1 MAYIN
6 QEGKAKIAEALKPI
20 LAKYKVK
27 GTLSIRSKSTI
38 TLTIKSSPI
47 DFIGNYNDVLL
58 KNGVVHGNTTRCL
71 DVNPYWFKEHF
82 TGIALQFLTEA
93 FEALKS
99 NGWFDKSDISTD
111 YFHTAYY
118 VGIDIGKWDKPYQI
132 AA

>member
-27 GTLSIRSKSTI
+27 GTLSIQHKSTI
-38 TLTIKSSPI
+38 TFKIKSSPI
-47 DFIGNYNDVLL
+47 DFIGNYNAIQAKRVAEPVPAT
-58 KNGVVHGNTTRCL
+58 KCMN
-71 DVNPYWFKEHF
+71 VNPYWFHEHF
-82 TGIALQFLTEA
+82 DGIALQFLTEA

-118 VGIDIGKWDKPYQI
+118 IGIDIGQWDKPYQI

>member
-27 GTLSIRSKSTI
+27 GTLSIQHKSTI

-58 KNGVVHGNTTRCL
+58 KKGVVHGTPSKCL

>member
-58 KNGVVHGNTTRCL
+58 KNGVVHGNPTRCL

-82 TGIALQFLTEA
+82 TGTALQFLTEA

-118 VGIDIGKWDKPYQI
+118 IGIDIGKWDKPYQI

>member
-6 QEGKAKIAEALKPI
+6 QEGKAKIAQALKPI
-20 LAKYKVK
+20 LEKYKVK
-27 GTLSIRSKSTI
+27 GTLSIRNNSTL

-58 KNGVVHGNTTRCL
+58 GKGVVMRAASRCL
-71 DVNPYWFKEHF
+71 DINPYWFKEHF
-82 TGIALQFLTEA
+82 TGTALQFLTEA

-118 VGIDIGKWDKPYQI
+118 IGIDIGKWDKPYQV